1 MVGLEGACVLVFGQH
16 RGGDRDVGAAV
27 KKVIGGAAETRRPSD
42 GHGHEADGWTV
53 ALGDDGVDDS
63 VSVSDG
69 LRRVVGVEIGEIADE
84 ILVGDAELSG
94 ERFDEVIVVVKAAG
108 QDESG

>member
-1 MVGLEGACVLVFGQH
+1 MSARIRTASRWRSRCWCSQ
-16 RGGDRDVGAAV
+16 
-27 KKVIGGAAETRRPSD
+27 KKVVGCAAETRRPGD

-84 ILVGDAELSG
+84 ILVGDTELSG

>member
-1 MVGLEGACVLVFGQH
+1 L
-16 RGGDRDVGAAV
+16 
-27 KKVIGGAAETRRPSD
+27 
-42 GHGHEADGWTV
+42 
-53 ALGDDGVDDS
+53 
-63 VSVSDG
+63 SVSDG

-94 ERFDEVIVVVKAAG
+94 ERLDEVVVVMKAAG